1 MELQNY
7 YRLLNIEKSADLN
20 AIKKA
25 FRTKIA
31 LYHPDNNKSEAARA
45 RFDLLMEGFH
55 ILSNPERRNAYDKML
70 LPTENNVPVI
80 INEPIEEFQYK
91 EWKQDSKKTSQG
103 YWDGTLGELLLTEIF
118 LEVSFNGLLFG
129 TDELLDGI
137 GDSLG
142 DIFDIF

>member
-25 FRTKIA
+25 FRTEIA

-91 EWKQDSKKTSQG
+91 KWKQDSKKTSQS

-118 LEVSFNGLLFG
+118 LELGFNGLLFG
-129 TDELLDGI
+129 TDELLDVI
-137 GDSLG
+137 GDSSG